1 MLLSSCSGVR
11 EGLSL
16 KKKQEVDE
24 FLIEKKNPLILP
36 PNFSKLP
43 KPREEMENQNKE
55 DKNIDLSNVLEQSEK
70 TKDIKSSSDLERS
83 ISNILKKK

>member
-43 KPREEMENQNKE
+43 KPREEMENQNKK

-83 ISNILKKK
+83 ISNILKRK